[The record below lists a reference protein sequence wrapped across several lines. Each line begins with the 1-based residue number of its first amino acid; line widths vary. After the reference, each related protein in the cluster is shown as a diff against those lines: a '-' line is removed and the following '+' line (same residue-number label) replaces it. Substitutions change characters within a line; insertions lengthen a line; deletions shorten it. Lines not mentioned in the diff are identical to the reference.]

1 MYSLTITYLEPKK
14 SPQSNKQYHKLR
26 SLGVYINVEYLHI
39 TKKKDYLTDTEYFS
53 LFLIGVVYLN
63 PVTCTTYLG

>member
-14 SPQSNKQYHKLR
+14 SPQSNKQYHKLQ
-26 SLGVYINVEYLHI
+26 SLGVYINMAYLHI
-39 TKKKDYLTDTEYFS
+39 TKKKDLTDTEYFS

>member
-1 MYSLTITYLEPKK
+1 MYSLTITYLEPKI

-39 TKKKDYLTDTEYFS
+39 TKKKR
-53 LFLIGVVYLN
+53 LFN
-63 PVTCTTYLG
+63 